1 MGYTLGTGV
10 TTALKNILCRH
21 QPTRLSASRTA
32 RVIPVIPVRFDVYI
46 NLNPKP
52 FALNSIDLQY

>member
-10 TTALKNILCRH
+10 TTALKNILCPH

-32 RVIPVIPVRFDVYI
+32 RVIPVRFDVYI

>member
-1 MGYTLGTGV
+1 MFLWEGMGYTLGTGV
-10 TTALKNILCRH
+10 TTALKII
-21 QPTRLSASRTA
+21 TRLSASRTA

-52 FALNSIDLQY
+52 FPLNSIDLQY

>member
-10 TTALKNILCRH
+10 TTALKII
-21 QPTRLSASRTA
+21 TRLSASRTA